1 MNHRQRGVALLMVLL
16 ILALMMVLASAMTE
30 RTARLYQQT
39 ATTLDNL
46 QAKWYAL
53 GAETMAAALL
63 QRDALD
69 SPNQTHLAQN
79 WAQEGRRFTVNDG
92 EINATITDGQA
103 CFNLNAINHGSGEES
118 EAIPWP
124 ARAFTRLLENLGEE
138 PLRALQLTA
147 ALRDWIDGDR
157 EPRLNGGEDE
167 VYMAR
172 SPGYLA
178 ANQKIQDVSELRL
191 IAGMDAALY
200 LRLLPFVCALPDDA
214 LQLNVNTLRVDQAPL
229 LMALFPTGVNLQQ
242 ARQLLQDRP
251 RSGWN
256 SVAAF
261 LALPALQQSDTA
273 AARPW
278 LTVHSQ
284 RFVAAFTV
292 VMGSTRYQQRSV
304 LQKKVVLSVLSSGI
318 MDSIG
323 WPMNH
328 DKTAQREM
336 LIVRLAA
343 PERPVAWRLVCP
355 GDPQREACGEW
366 SATGADATLPELA
379 QRYPAWVLVPASDC
393 AFHHVT
399 LPAGLRKAPQQVV
412 PFYWKSSWP
421 PTSTRPTSPCSTV
434 SVSAV
439 PSRR

>member
-1 MNHRQRGVALLMVLL
+1 MNQRQRGVALLMVLL

-39 ATTLDNL
+39 ATTLDSL

-103 CFNLNAINHGSGEES
+103 CFNLNAINRGSGEES
-118 EAIPWP
+118 EEIPWP
-124 ARAFTRLLENLGEE
+124 ARAFTRLLENLGTE

-157 EPRLNGGEDE
+157 APRLNGGEDE

-172 SPGYLA
+172 SPGYLT

-214 LQLNVNTLRVDQAPL
+214 LQLNVNTLRPDQAPL
-229 LMALFPTGVNLQQ
+229 LMALFPAGVNLQQ

-278 LTVHSQ
+278 LTVHSE

-304 LQKKVVLSVLSSGI
+304 LQKEGRTFRIIQRRYGI
-318 MDSIG
+318 Y
-323 WPMNH
+323 
-328 DKTAQREM
+328 R
-336 LIVRLAA
+336 
-343 PERPVAWRLVCP
+343 VA
-355 GDPQREACGEW
+355 DE
-366 SATGADATLPELA
+366 
-379 QRYPAWVLVPASDC
+379 
-393 AFHHVT
+393 
-399 LPAGLRKAPQQVV
+399 
-412 PFYWKSSWP
+412 
-421 PTSTRPTSPCSTV
+421 
-434 SVSAV
+434 
-439 PSRR
+439 SR

>member
-147 ALRDWIDGDR
+147 ALRD
-157 EPRLNGGEDE
+157 
-167 VYMAR
+167 
-172 SPGYLA
+172 
-178 ANQKIQDVSELRL
+178 
-191 IAGMDAALY
+191 
-200 LRLLPFVCALPDDA
+200 
-214 LQLNVNTLRVDQAPL
+214 
-229 LMALFPTGVNLQQ
+229 
-242 ARQLLQDRP
+242 
-251 RSGWN
+251 
-256 SVAAF
+256 
-261 LALPALQQSDTA
+261 
-273 AARPW
+273 
-278 LTVHSQ
+278 
-284 RFVAAFTV
+284 
-292 VMGSTRYQQRSV
+292 
-304 LQKKVVLSVLSSGI
+304 
-318 MDSIG
+318 
-323 WPMNH
+323 
-328 DKTAQREM
+328 
-336 LIVRLAA
+336 
-343 PERPVAWRLVCP
+343 
-355 GDPQREACGEW
+355 
-366 SATGADATLPELA
+366 
-379 QRYPAWVLVPASDC
+379 
-393 AFHHVT
+393 
-399 LPAGLRKAPQQVV
+399 
-412 PFYWKSSWP
+412 
-421 PTSTRPTSPCSTV
+421 
-434 SVSAV
+434 
-439 PSRR
+439 